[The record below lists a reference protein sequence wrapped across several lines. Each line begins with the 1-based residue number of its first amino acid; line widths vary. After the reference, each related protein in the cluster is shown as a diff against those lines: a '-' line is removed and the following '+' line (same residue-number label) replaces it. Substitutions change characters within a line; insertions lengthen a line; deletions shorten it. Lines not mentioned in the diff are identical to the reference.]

1 MLSIILSMSKLQEN
15 PKTKALLVQIPK
27 AIAEAKG
34 WKKGTDI
41 KFKIENESGRIYLD
55 EGTK

>member
-1 MLSIILSMSKLQEN
+1 MSKLQEN